1 MGFSIDEMVQSTGYK
16 VFMKYLYG
24 WGASVVLIGALFKLE
39 HFPGASIMLI
49 IGMTTEA
56 IIFFFSAFEPLVP
69 EYDWTIVY
77 PELAGITDESN
88 ALRGGG
94 IDPLVLENAIV
105 SAISRS
111 QLSGGSLAA
120 APVAATIAAP
130 AVGVGGQQNAGGNA
144 GFVFTQKFN
153 DMLEKAN
160 VGPELFAKVGAGLD
174 KLSTATTGIARIS
187 EAVAATEQFSRNM
200 QRAGG
205 AVGKFAE
212 SYENSGALVSRSAQV
227 LSQSF
232 DGTAKQVDETGKQF
246 AAKVSDVVS
255 KMSTSLT
262 GASDSVAKGIAATG
276 AQLQGLGKNIEA
288 LTTAHELQVK
298 EMQKSMQQ
306 SQKLGSGVEEM
317 LQKIEQTIKESQ
329 QYSQSVSKLNDNVS
343 KLNTI
348 YGNMLSA
355 MGTMSSQR

>member
-24 WGASVVLIGALFKLE
+24 WGASVVLLGALFKLE

-49 IGMTTEA
+49 IGMCTEA

-77 PELAGITDESN
+77 PELAGITDESS
-88 ALRGGG
+88 ASHGGAM
-94 IDPLVLENAIV
+94 DPLVLENAIV

-111 QLSGGSLAA
+111 QVAAGSLASA
-120 APVAATIAAP
+120 S
-130 AVGVGGQQNAGGNA
+130 GVSARGASGAQAGAGGNA

-153 DMLEKAN
+153 EMLEKAE

-174 KLSTATTGIARIS
+174 KLSNASNGIARIS

-227 LSQSF
+227 LSQSVE
-232 DGTAKQVDETGKQF
+232 GTAKQVDETGKQF
-246 AAKVSDVVS
+246 AAKVNEVVS
-255 KMSTSLT
+255 KMSTSLA
-262 GASDSVAKGIAATG
+262 GASDSVAKGIASTG
-276 AQLQGLGKNIEA
+276 VQLQGLGKNIEA

-329 QYSQSVSKLNDNVS
+329 QYSQLVSRLNENVS

-355 MGTMSSQR
+355 MGSMSSQR